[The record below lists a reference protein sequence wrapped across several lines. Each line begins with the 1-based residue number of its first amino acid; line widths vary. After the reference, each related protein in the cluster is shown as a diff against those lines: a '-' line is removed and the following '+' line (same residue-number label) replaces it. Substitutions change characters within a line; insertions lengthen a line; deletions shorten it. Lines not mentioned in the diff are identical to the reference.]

1 MVTFHLTIVLTC
13 FISTTPFFVVLCR
26 IIFKYN
32 RGRGRLFFKRGKND
46 EDMATMLMSMSGAWI
61 GEDGVHQGFP
71 SQEGGLR
78 LIRFE
83 SPRWRPK
90 AIQVRAQFGVQE
102 QCAIKR
108 TPRSH
113 TESVLDV
120 LYMVGS
126 TIS

>member
-1 MVTFHLTIVLTC
+1 MVTRASFSSRESVRREWQRSGLTRIG
-13 FISTTPFFVVLCR
+13 TTLPMVYLSDV
-26 IIFKYN
+26 
-32 RGRGRLFFKRGKND
+32 
-46 EDMATMLMSMSGAWI
+46 DMATMLMSMRGASI
-61 GEDGVHQGFP
+61 GEDGVQQGFP
-71 SQEGGLR
+71 RQEGGPR

-83 SPRWRPK
+83 SLRWRPK

-113 TESVLDV
+113 MESVLDV